1 MTTPA
6 ELTDKF
12 WRAVH
17 ADRTMMVGLAG
28 VDDGHMR
35 PMTAVT
41 EGERGPI
48 WLFTSQQ
55 ASLVTQL
62 DIDTR
67 AIASFVD
74 KGHNLFASIH
84 GRLVISNDPEVI
96 DRLWNPM
103 IAAWYAGGRQDPDL
117 TLLRFEAED
126 AEIWLSET
134 GPLAGLKM
142 LFGKDPKADY
152 ADKVATVK
160 LDWLASPASGEPAR
174 RPWRAGEGGVLR

>member
-6 ELTDKF
+6 AMTEKF
-12 WRAVH
+12 WKAVH
-17 ADRTMMVGLAG
+17 ADRTLMVGLAG

-41 EGERGPI
+41 EGAQGPI
-48 WLFTSQQ
+48 WLFTTRQ
-55 ASLVTQL
+55 ATLVTHL

-67 AIASFVD
+67 AVASFVA
-74 KGHNLFASIH
+74 KGHDLFASIH
-84 GRLVISNDPEVI
+84 GRLAVSNDPAII

-103 IAAWYAGGRQDPDL
+103 IAAWYPGGRQDPDL

-134 GPLAGLKM
+134 GLLAGLKM

-160 LDWLASPASGEPAR
+160 LDGLASPGRGEPAR
-174 RPWRAGEGGVLR
+174 RP

>member
-6 ELTDKF
+6 ELKDKF
-12 WRAVH
+12 WKAVH

-28 VDDGHMR
+28 VDDGHTR

-41 EGERGPI
+41 EGERGPM
-48 WLFTSQQ
+48 WLFTSKQ

-67 AIASFVD
+67 AMASFVS
-74 KGHNLFASIH
+74 KGHDLFASIH
-84 GRLVISNDPEVI
+84 GRLAVSNDPAII

-103 IAAWYAGGRQDPDL
+103 IAAWYPGGKRDPEL

-126 AEIWLSET
+126 AEIWLNET
-134 GPLAGLKM
+134 SLFAGLK
-142 LFGKDPKADY
+142 LLIGKDPKADY

-160 LDWLASPASGEPAR
+160 LD
-174 RPWRAGEGGVLR
+174 

>member
-12 WRAVH
+12 WKAIH
-17 ADRTMMVGLAG
+17 ADRTMMIGLAG

-41 EGERGPI
+41 EGERGPM
-48 WLFTSQQ
+48 WLFTSKQ

-67 AIASFVD
+67 AMASFVS
-74 KGHNLFASIH
+74 KGHDLFASIH
-84 GRLVISNDPEVI
+84 GRLAVSNDPAII

-103 IAAWYAGGRQDPDL
+103 IAAWYPGGREDPDL
-117 TLLRFEAED
+117 TLLRFDAEE

-134 GPLAGLKM
+134 SLLAGLK
-142 LFGKDPKADY
+142 LLIGGDPKQDAGDH
-152 ADKVATVK
+152 VATVK
-160 LDWLASPASGEPAR
+160 L
-174 RPWRAGEGGVLR
+174 

>member
-6 ELTDKF
+6 EMTKKF
-12 WRAVH
+12 WKAVH
-17 ADRTMMVGLAG
+17 AYRTMMVGLAG
-28 VDDGHMR
+28 VDDCHMR

-41 EGERGPI
+41 EGEHGPI
-48 WLFTSQQ
+48 WLFTAKQVT
-55 ASLVTQL
+55 LVTRL
-62 DIDTR
+62 DSSSR
-67 AIASFVD
+67 AVASFIA
-74 KGHNLFASIH
+74 KGHDLFASIH
-84 GRLVISNDPEVI
+84 GRLTVSNDPAII

-117 TLLRFEAED
+117 TLLRFDAED

-134 GPLAGLKM
+134 GLLAGLKM

-160 LDWLASPASGEPAR
+160 LDWLGSPARGEPAR
-174 RPWRAGEGGVLR
+174 RP

>member
-1 MTTPA
+1 MTTAA

-12 WRAVH
+12 WKAVH

-48 WLFTSQQ
+48 WLFTVQQ

-62 DIDTR
+62 DVDTR
-67 AIASFVD
+67 AIAAFVS
-74 KGHNLFASIH
+74 KGHDLFATIH
-84 GRLVISNDPEVI
+84 GRLAISNDPDVI

-103 IAAWYAGGRQDPDL
+103 IAAWYEGGKQDPNL
-117 TLLRFEAED
+117 VLLRFEAEE
-126 AEIWLSET
+126 AEIWLNET
-134 GPLAGLKM
+134 TLMAGLK
-142 LFGKDPKADY
+142 LLIGKDPKADY

-160 LDWLASPASGEPAR
+160 LD
-174 RPWRAGEGGVLR
+174 

>member
-6 ELTDKF
+6 ELTEKF
-12 WRAVH
+12 WKALH
-17 ADRTMMVGLAG
+17 ADRTLMIGLAG

-48 WLFTSQQ
+48 WLFTARD

-67 AIASFVD
+67 ALASFVS
-74 KGHNLFASIH
+74 KGHDLFASIH
-84 GRLVISNDPEVI
+84 GRLAVSNDPAII

-103 IAAWYAGGRQDPDL
+103 IAAWYEGGRQDPKL
-117 TLLRFEAED
+117 ALLRFDAEE
-126 AEIWLSET
+126 AEIWQSET
-134 GPLAGLKM
+134 SLLAGLK
-142 LFGKDPKADY
+142 LLIGSDPKRDAEEH
-152 ADKVATVK
+152 VATVK
-160 LDWLASPASGEPAR
+160 LD
-174 RPWRAGEGGVLR
+174 